1 MASPDH
7 RLGALAIIPPLGL
20 GPSFLPPALAVVL
33 ACLLGVVMLGR
44 ISKGDMRKLAPVGLC
59 LLSLTIIL
67 WALALWNVL

>member
-1 MASPDH
+1 
-7 RLGALAIIPPLGL
+7 
-20 GPSFLPPALAVVL
+20 
-33 ACLLGVVMLGR
+33 MLGR